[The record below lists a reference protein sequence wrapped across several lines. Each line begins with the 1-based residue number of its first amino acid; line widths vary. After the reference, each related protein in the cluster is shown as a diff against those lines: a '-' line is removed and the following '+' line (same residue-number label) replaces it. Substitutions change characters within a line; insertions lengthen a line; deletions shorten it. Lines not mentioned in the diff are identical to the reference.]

1 MGFRSSDVPEEKL
14 IPRGTRARAR
24 VESAE
29 ITKTKAAGDPML
41 VVRLRIVDGQFAGLS
56 LFDQALM
63 DHGNE
68 NAKRIGHMRVRDLS
82 RAVGVPD
89 WDQPSELAGRVC
101 EIEVGIEHGRNGFA
115 AKNIVSRYLASD
127 GSAPPFV
134 PPMDDNVPF

>member
-24 VESAE
+24 VESSE
-29 ITKTKAAGDPML
+29 IADTKAGDPML
-41 VVRLRIVDGQFAGLS
+41 KVRLRIVDGQFAGES

-68 NAKRIGHMRVRDLS
+68 NAKRIGLMRVRDLS

-101 EIEVGIEHGRNGFA
+101 EIEVGIEDGRNGFA

-127 GSAPPFV
+127 GSAPPVV